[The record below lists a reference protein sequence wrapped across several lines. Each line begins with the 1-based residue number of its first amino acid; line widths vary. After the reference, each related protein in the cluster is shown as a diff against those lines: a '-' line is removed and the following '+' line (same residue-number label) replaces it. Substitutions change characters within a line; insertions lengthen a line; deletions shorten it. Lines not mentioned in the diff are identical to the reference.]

1 MARLHPTTLLRR
13 FRGRR
18 IGVVG
23 DFMLD
28 RFIRGSVARISPE
41 APVPLVRV
49 APDGED
55 ARLGGAGNVVANL
68 AALGARPL
76 ALGVVGADES
86 GRLLRRKLH
95 QVAGAKDALVVVR
108 KRVTTVKTRIIALHH
123 HVVRVDWE
131 DTEALPEREQA
142 RLASRVRQALPGLD
156 ALVLSDY
163 DKGVLTD
170 TLLEGIV
177 GSARRAGVPVFVDL
191 KVDRRLEPGVRLVQV
206 SKQRAEEMAGTRI
219 RSAKALELMG
229 RHLLARYP
237 CEALVLTLGSE
248 GMRVFERASRA
259 SPAKSRASG
268 EASPPRRASL
278 AADRTKPWEVFDV
291 TGAGDTVM
299 ATLTLAVVAGARVL
313 EAARLANAAAG
324 VVVGKLGTAVCT
336 AEELR
341 AALGNRGGKA

>member
-76 ALGVVGADES
+76 ALGVVGADAS

-95 QVAGAKDALVVVR
+95 QIAGAKDALVVVR

-131 DTEALPEREQA
+131 DTEPLPEREQA
-142 RLASRVRQALPGLD
+142 RLASRVRRALPGLD

-170 TLLEGIV
+170 TLLEEIV

-219 RSAKALELMG
+219 RSAKALELVG
-229 RHLLARYP
+229 RHLLARYS

-259 SPAKSRASG
+259 SPAKG
-268 EASPPRRASL
+268 RASL
-278 AADRTKPWEVFDV
+278 TADRTKPWEVFDV

-341 AALGNRGGKA
+341 AALSNPGGKA

>member
-1 MARLHPTTLLRR
+1 MARLHPATLLRR

-76 ALGVVGADES
+76 ALGVVGADAS

-131 DTEALPEREQA
+131 DTEPLPEREQA
-142 RLASRVRQALPGLD
+142 RLASRVRRALPGLD

-170 TLLEGIV
+170 TLLEEII

-219 RSAKALELMG
+219 RGAKALELVG

-259 SPAKSRASG
+259 SPAQG
-268 EASPPRRASL
+268 RASL
-278 AADRTKPWEVFDV
+278 AADRTKSWEVFDV

>member
-108 KRVTTVKTRIIALHH
+108 KRVTTVKTRIVALHH

-142 RLASRVRQALPGLD
+142 RLASRVRRALPGLD

-259 SPAKSRASG
+259 GSANATKG
-268 EASPPRRASL
+268 GASPPRRASL

-313 EAARLANAAAG
+313 EAAWLANAAAG

-341 AALGNRGGKA
+341 AALSNRGGKA

>member
-1 MARLHPTTLLRR
+1 MARLHPATLLRR

-76 ALGVVGADES
+76 ALGVVGADAS

-108 KRVTTVKTRIIALHH
+108 KRVTTVKTRIIVLHQ

-131 DTEALPEREQA
+131 DTEPLPEREQA
-142 RLASRVRQALPGLD
+142 RLASRVRRALSGLD

-170 TLLEGIV
+170 TLLEEII
-177 GSARRAGVPVFVDL
+177 GSAQRAGVPVFVDL

-206 SKQRAEEMAGTRI
+206 SKQRAEEMAGIRI
-219 RSAKALELMG
+219 RSAKTLELVG

-259 SPAKSRASG
+259 SPAQGRASG
-268 EASPPRRASL
+268 GASL
-278 AADRTKPWEVFDV
+278 VADRTKPWEVFDV

-299 ATLTLAVVAGARVL
+299 ATLTLAVVASARVL